1 MAEAD
6 QFFTR
11 NPLLVSVIGLDQAV
25 LRLAPPPNS
34 PEVGPLQDLITKTL
48 LRPPEISENQPPDRL
63 FEREDSI
70 VAARF
75 WSNRETAIT
84 RIHKALC
91 DGVLSALV
99 RDPDTGRFV
108 QLVGAQWRDAALC
121 HETILCG
128 QICARPGEDIARYD
142 AWAVV
147 LETAAFD
154 RRMADILPATSPTVT
169 ALSETG
175 QIDQFK
181 TGGPGRPTARD
192 IICREFS
199 RRLDAG
205 EVTPEPKKLTNFGEA
220 TMWPWWEAKRVELG
234 GPPVTSRVMA
244 NMLRGLW
251 RAAISSGNR

>member
-25 LRLAPPPNS
+25 LRLAPAPNS
-34 PEVGPLQDLITKTL
+34 PEVRPLQDLITKTL

-63 FEREDSI
+63 FEREDLS

-142 AWAVV
+142 GWAVSCSKPPRLIV
-147 LETAAFD
+147 GWRTFFPPLPLPSQRFQ
-154 RRMADILPATSPTVT
+154 RRGKS
-169 ALSETG
+169 
-175 QIDQFK
+175 
-181 TGGPGRPTARD
+181 
-192 IICREFS
+192 
-199 RRLDAG
+199 
-205 EVTPEPKKLTNFGEA
+205 
-220 TMWPWWEAKRVELG
+220 
-234 GPPVTSRVMA
+234 
-244 NMLRGLW
+244 
-251 RAAISSGNR
+251 ISSGLVVQVARRPGI